1 MPDHPPARSAFLSRL
16 LLGVCFVIAGVGLA
30 AIIRPIAVDY
40 EQSVAERGEELFS
53 DKRYRDGAAALTDRD
68 PVAEAQAAMAENDFT
83 LLVLETPGG
92 PVVEGVRCHGD
103 ARSKPVP
110 GFEDAVEP
118 ATMQS
123 VDQQNFHRALRRFA
137 AAYNQ
142 TIARH
147 PVFASLWECVIA

>member
-1 MPDHPPARSAFLSRL
+1 MSRL
-16 LLGVCFVIAGVGLA
+16 LLGLCFVIAGIGLA

-40 EQSVAERGEELFS
+40 EQSVAERGAELFS
-53 DKRYRDGAAALTDRD
+53 DKIYEDGIAALNSRD
-68 PVAEAQAAMAENDFT
+68 PQAEAEAAMADNDFT

-103 ARSKPVP
+103 ARGKPVP
-110 GFEDAVEP
+110 GFEDAIEP

-123 VDQQNFHRALRRFA
+123 VDQQNFHRTLRRFA
-137 AAYNQ
+137 ATYNQ

-147 PVFASLWECVIA
+147 PVFASLWECVIS